1 MEANLDTGPMAEKGE
16 RWSRSPDATT
26 VRTVSSLMV
35 EARRGPARESVHRV
49 SVAVVDAAGVRV
61 AWNGDP
67 RFPTFLRS
75 AAKPFQAIPL
85 VADGAASRFGVT
97 EPELALACASHN
109 SEMRQVAIVRGLLER
124 IGCAERDLA
133 CGPHRALALD
143 LAVPPDG
150 EPPPDDLAPPSPL
163 ASNCSGKHTG
173 MLALARELELPTAG
187 YEHRDHGVQRRCRDE
202 VARWTGV
209 KPQDIRDGVDG
220 CGVVSFQVP
229 LEALALGFARLG
241 TTDDPAATAVRN
253 AMSRHPDLVAGRYR
267 LCTELMQRYPGEIV
281 AKVGADGVYGVTLP
295 RRGLGVGIKVE
306 DGHARATM
314 VALIAVL
321 DQLGLDPLPSQA
333 LPRFARFPVLNTRG
347 IEVGALGA
355 AGSLT
360 FE

>member
-1 MEANLDTGPMAEKGE
+1 
-16 RWSRSPDATT
+16 
-26 VRTVSSLMV
+26 MV
-35 EARRGPARESVHRV
+35 EARRGPVRESVHRV
-49 SVAVVDAAGVRV
+49 SVAVVDAAGARV

-143 LAVPPDG
+143 LAVRPDG
-150 EPPPDDLAPPSPL
+150 EPPPDDLVPPSPL

-173 MLALARELELPTAG
+173 MLAVARATGWPTVG
-187 YEHRDHGVQRRCRDE
+187 YERPGHPVQRRCRDE

-209 KPQDIRDGVDG
+209 RAADIGEGVDG

-229 LEALALGFARLG
+229 LDALALGFARLA
-241 TTDDPAATAVRN
+241 TTQDAAATAVRT
-253 AMSRHPDLVAGRYR
+253 AMTRHPDLVAGRHR

-281 AKVGADGVYGVTLP
+281 AKVGADGVYGVMLS
-295 RRGLGVGIKVE
+295 RRGLGVAIKVE

-321 DQLGLDPLPSQA
+321 DPLGLTPLPSQV
-333 LPRFARFPVLNTRG
+333 LPRFARFPILNTRG
-347 IEVGALGA
+347 IEVGMLGP